1 MMYNNL
7 SHYDYER
14 IEYRENSNHDSF
26 KILTGQW
33 AGTVVTFG
41 EVAVQHK
48 LDGTPPKLN
57 FEYQIEETQLDAN
70 ELEKDV
76 DFNEYIGD
84 ILVHVI
90 EQALEQDNFTIGEK
104 PNGTESTN
112 DDIEELNQ

>member
-1 MMYNNL
+1 MMYNAL
-7 SHYDYER
+7 SYHDYER
-14 IEYRENSNHDSF
+14 IEYRQGSNHDSF
-26 KILTGQW
+26 KLVTGQW
-33 AGTVVTFG
+33 AGTIVTFG

-57 FEYQIEETQLDAN
+57 FQYQIEETPLDAK

-90 EQALEQDNFTIGEK
+90 EQALEENNFAIGEK

-112 DDIEELNQ
+112 DDIEELN